1 MTLASWWKGHPFS
14 YGLPTGLPYL
24 VPRVLKRE
32 REKKIKIEKL
42 LMERKK
48 KQADKKVNR
57 IKKSRRSLAVSRGL
71 CLVSCCEFADVG

>member
-1 MTLASWWKGHPFS
+1 MERTPILLWAAHWTPISGTSCTK
-14 YGLPTGLPYL
+14 
-24 VPRVLKRE
+24 KRE
-32 REKKIKIEKL
+32 RERKIKIEKL

-57 IKKSRRSLAVSRGL
+57 IKKSRRSLAVSKGL